1 MPLRMAWLITAATL
15 AVLYF
20 VKGGGWPTLW
30 QLALW
35 AGGSVF
41 VGTIGWLSNTKG
53 RELQDR
59 AEDAGRRFG
68 ERHRDKVQG
77 WLDKD

>member
-1 MPLRMAWLITAATL
+1 MAWLITAATFAIL
-15 AVLYF
+15 HS
-20 VKGGGWPTLW
+20 VKGGGWPTLS

-41 VGTIGWLSNTKG
+41 LGTVAWLSNTKG
-53 RELQDR
+53 RQLQDR

-68 ERHRDKVQG
+68 ERHRDKVQR
-77 WLDKD
+77 WINKD